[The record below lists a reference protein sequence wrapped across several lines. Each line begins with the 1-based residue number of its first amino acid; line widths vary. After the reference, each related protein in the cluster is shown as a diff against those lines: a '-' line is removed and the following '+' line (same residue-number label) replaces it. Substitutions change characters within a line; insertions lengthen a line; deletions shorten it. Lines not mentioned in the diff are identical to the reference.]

1 MRHVYP
7 IRHAFSRHLYG
18 YLPERA
24 LIKSAENSW
33 YLLGFHVNQ
42 LRELALL
49 VRKRWPTRDSS
60 FCFFFSLLFNE
71 GTRKKKR
78 FLKSFWEVN
87 WFVEFSC
94 HSFFSFF
101 FLRWTI
107 FVMEEDDQRCFKIW
121 NFKFDISNIPF
132 RISFIPAISAIL
144 HIFLHFTRY
153 RETYRNAS
161 EYSYIITYFNIKG
174 NDLKTL

>member
-60 FCFFFSLLFNE
+60 FCFFFLFFLTKE
-71 GTRKKKR
+71 QERKKDSWRVSGKLIDSLSSLVILF
-78 FLKSFWEVN
+78 FL
-87 WFVEFSC
+87 
-94 HSFFSFF
+94 FF

-161 EYSYIITYFNIKG
+161 HSYIVTYFNIKG

>member
-42 LRELALL
+42 LRELVLL

-107 FVMEEDDQRCFKIW
+107 FVMEEDDQKCFKIL
-121 NFKFDISNIPF
+121 NSIFPTF
-132 RISFIPAISAIL
+132 RSEYPLSQ
-144 HIFLHFTRY
+144 RY
-153 RETYRNAS
+153 RLF
-161 EYSYIITYFNIKG
+161 YIFFS
-174 NDLKTL
+174 TLRDIAKRIWMHLNTATLSHILI

>member
-78 FLKSFWEVN
+78 FLNSFWEVN

-107 FVMEEDDQRCFKIW
+107 FVMEEDDQKCFKIL
-121 NFKFDISNIPF
+121 NSIFPTF
-132 RISFIPAISAIL
+132 RSEYPLSQ
-144 HIFLHFTRY
+144 RY
-153 RETYRNAS
+153 RLF
-161 EYSYIITYFNIKG
+161 YIFFS
-174 NDLKTL
+174 TLRDIAKRIWMHLNTATLSHILI

>member
-42 LRELALL
+42 LRELAIL

-107 FVMEEDDQRCFKIW
+107 FVMEEDDQKCFKIL
-121 NFKFDISNIPF
+121 NSIFPTF
-132 RISFIPAISAIL
+132 RSEYPLSQ
-144 HIFLHFTRY
+144 RY
-153 RETYRNAS
+153 RLF
-161 EYSYIITYFNIKG
+161 YIFFS
-174 NDLKTL
+174 TLRDIAKRIWMHLNTATLSHILI

>member
-60 FCFFFSLLFNE
+60 FCFFFLFFLTKE
-71 GTRKKKR
+71 QERKKDSWRVSGKLIDSLSSLVILFFLFFFYVGR
-78 FLKSFWEVN
+78 FSWWRRTIRGVLKFGILNSIFPTFRSEYPLSQRYRL
-87 WFVEFSC
+87 FYI
-94 HSFFSFF
+94 FFST
-101 FLRWTI
+101 LRDI
-107 FVMEEDDQRCFKIW
+107 AKRIW
-121 NFKFDISNIPF
+121 MHLNTATLSH
-132 RISFIPAISAIL
+132 IL
-144 HIFLHFTRY
+144 I
-153 RETYRNAS
+153 
-161 EYSYIITYFNIKG
+161 
-174 NDLKTL
+174 

>member
-60 FCFFFSLLFNE
+60 FCFFFFLFFLTKE
-71 GTRKKKR
+71 QERKKDSWRVSGKLIDSLSSLVILF
-78 FLKSFWEVN
+78 FL
-87 WFVEFSC
+87 
-94 HSFFSFF
+94 FF

-107 FVMEEDDQRCFKIW
+107 FVMEEDDQKCFKIL
-121 NFKFDISNIPF
+121 NSIFATF
-132 RISFIPAISAIL
+132 RSEYPLSQ
-144 HIFLHFTRY
+144 RY
-153 RETYRNAS
+153 RLF
-161 EYSYIITYFNIKG
+161 YIFFS
-174 NDLKTL
+174 TLRDIAKRIWMHLNTATLSHILI

>member
-60 FCFFFSLLFNE
+60 FCFFFLFFLTKE
-71 GTRKKKR
+71 QERKKDSWRVSGKLIDSLSSLVILF
-78 FLKSFWEVN
+78 FL
-87 WFVEFSC
+87 
-94 HSFFSFF
+94 FF

-107 FVMEEDDQRCFKIW
+107 FVMEEDDQKCFKIL
-121 NFKFDISNIPF
+121 NSIFATF
-132 RISFIPAISAIL
+132 RSEYPLSQ
-144 HIFLHFTRY
+144 RY
-153 RETYRNAS
+153 RLF
-161 EYSYIITYFNIKG
+161 YIFFSTLRDIAKRIWMHLNIA
-174 NDLKTL
+174 TLSHILI

>member
-107 FVMEEDDQRCFKIW
+107 FVMEEDDQRCFKIL
-121 NFKFDISNIPF
+121 NSIFPTF
-132 RISFIPAISAIL
+132 RSEYPLSQ
-144 HIFLHFTRY
+144 RY
-153 RETYRNAS
+153 RLF
-161 EYSYIITYFNIKG
+161 YIFFS
-174 NDLKTL
+174 TLRDIAKRIWMHLNTATLSHILI

>member
-107 FVMEEDDQRCFKIW
+107 FVMEEDDQKCFKIL
-121 NFKFDISNIPF
+121 NSIFPTF
-132 RISFIPAISAIL
+132 RSEYPLSQ
-144 HIFLHFTRY
+144 RY
-153 RETYRNAS
+153 RLF
-161 EYSYIITYFNIKG
+161 YIFFS
-174 NDLKTL
+174 TLRDIAKRIWMHLNTATLSHILI

>member
-60 FCFFFSLLFNE
+60 FCFFFFLFFLTKE
-71 GTRKKKR
+71 QERKKDSWRVSGKLIDSLSSLVILF
-78 FLKSFWEVN
+78 FL
-87 WFVEFSC
+87 
-94 HSFFSFF
+94 FF

-107 FVMEEDDQRCFKIW
+107 FVMEEDDQRCFKIL
-121 NFKFDISNIPF
+121 NSIFATF
-132 RISFIPAISAIL
+132 RSEYPLSQ
-144 HIFLHFTRY
+144 RY
-153 RETYRNAS
+153 RLF
-161 EYSYIITYFNIKG
+161 YIFFS
-174 NDLKTL
+174 TLRDIAKRIWMHLNTATLSHILI

>member
-107 FVMEEDDQRCFKIW
+107 FVMEEDDQKCFKIL
-121 NFKFDISNIPF
+121 NSIFPTF
-132 RISFIPAISAIL
+132 RSEYPLSQ
-144 HIFLHFTRY
+144 RY
-153 RETYRNAS
+153 RLF
-161 EYSYIITYFNIKG
+161 YIFFS
-174 NDLKTL
+174 TLRDIAKRIGMHRTATLSHILI

>member
-42 LRELALL
+42 LRKLALL

-60 FCFFFSLLFNE
+60 FCFFFFLFFLTKE
-71 GTRKKKR
+71 QERKKDSWRVSGKLIDSLSSLVILF
-78 FLKSFWEVN
+78 FL
-87 WFVEFSC
+87 
-94 HSFFSFF
+94 FF

-107 FVMEEDDQRCFKIW
+107 FVMEEDDQKCFKIL
-121 NFKFDISNIPF
+121 NSIFPTF
-132 RISFIPAISAIL
+132 RSEYPLSQ
-144 HIFLHFTRY
+144 RY
-153 RETYRNAS
+153 RLF
-161 EYSYIITYFNIKG
+161 YIFFS
-174 NDLKTL
+174 TLRDIAKRIGMHRTATLSHILI